1 VKSFF
6 ITTAIDYTNAAP
18 HIGHAY
24 EKILA
29 DVIARYRRLKGEP
42 TFFLTGVDQHGQKV
56 QQAAQREGT
65 PVERF
70 VGETTAKFVALWKKL
85 DVSYDAWAA
94 TTDPLHKKCVQ
105 KILQALYDKG
115 EIYRATYRGF
125 YSVRQEQFLTD
136 KERGPDGNF
145 GPEWGEVI
153 ELEEENWY
161 FRLAKYREWLLDFLD
176 AHSECIYPAF
186 RQQELRN
193 AAEKLSGDLSISR
206 PKSRLSWGIE
216 LPFDSSCVTYV
227 WFDALVNYISFAGY
241 LSDEAAFKDRWPA
254 LHVIGKDI
262 LIPAHGI
269 YWLAMLKGMGFADD
283 DMPLFLVHGYVLV
296 EGDKMSKSLG
306 NIRDPNTFADT
317 FGVEALRYYLM
328 RDCVVGQDMDFTDER
343 LVQRYNSDLANGLGN
358 LLNRTLNMVQKYRGG
373 RLSRVEGRAVVE
385 PENQEQIS
393 AEIIASGGIRSTVT
407 GPDLEQRSAVI
418 VANFERACDQNLI
431 HNALE
436 QAAQFVTSCNQMIDF
451 MEPWRVA
458 KDPRQAKVLDSVLY
472 DLAESLRIIAILIS
486 PVLPRA
492 AAQIFDQLNWSGPMA
507 LSEASWGKLRNG
519 HQIRTPVPLFPR
531 IESQEQKRS
540 PDSDGAKPQE
550 RRRRPRIG

>member
-29 DVIARYRRLKGEP
+29 DVIARYHRLKGEP
-42 TFFLTGVDQHGQKV
+42 VFFLTGVDQHGQKV
-56 QQAAQREGT
+56 QQAAQKEGVV
-65 PVERF
+65 VEKF
-70 VGETTAKFVALWKKL
+70 VAETTEKFVALWKKL
-85 DVSYDAWAA
+85 DLSYDAWAA
-94 TTDPLHKKCVQ
+94 TTDPAHKKCVRD
-105 KILQALYDKG
+105 ILQALFDKG
-115 EIYRATYRGF
+115 EIYKATYRGF

-136 KERGPDGNF
+136 KERQPDGAF

-161 FRLAKYREWLLDFLD
+161 FRLAKYREWLLGFLD
-176 AHSECIYPAF
+176 AHGDCVSPAF

-193 AAEKLSGDLSISR
+193 AGEKLSGDLSISR

-216 LPFDSSCVTYV
+216 LPFDPSCVTYV

-241 LSDEAAFKDRWPA
+241 LQDEAAFRNRWPA

-269 YWLAMLKGMGFADD
+269 YWLAMLKAMGFADS
-283 DMPLFLVHGYVLV
+283 DMPGFLVHGYVLV
-296 EGDKMSKSLG
+296 DGDKMSKSLG

-343 LVQRYNSDLANGLGN
+343 LIQRYNSDLANGLGN
-358 LLNRTLNMVQKYRGG
+358 LLNRTLSMAHRYREGKLRKPDPADPRWEAVLWPEPLDDLRLDVTRNEVEKYREAME
-373 RLSRVEGRAVVE
+373 R
-385 PENQEQIS
+385 NQ
-393 AEIIASGGIRSTVT
+393 
-407 GPDLEQRSAVI
+407 
-418 VANFERACDQNLI
+418 I
-431 HNALE
+431 HLGL
-436 QAAQFVTSCNQMIDF
+436 QAAFQIVQHCNSAI
-451 MEPWRVA
+451 EIWAPWKLA
-458 KDPRQAKVLDSVLY
+458 KNPAKGEALDAALY
-472 DLAESLRIIAILIS
+472 FLAESLRIVAILIS

-492 AAQIFDQLNWSGPMA
+492 SRAILGQLDFQGEPW
-507 LSEASWGKLRNG
+507 LKDTEWGGLPDG
-519 HQIRTPVPLFPR
+519 HVLGKPTPVFPR
-531 IESQEQKRS
+531 IEALEKTVS
-540 PDSDGAKPQE
+540 
-550 RRRRPRIG
+550 